1 MPRSIYGERGFW
13 RMNREEISSQL
24 RLIYAKTKRQVNL
37 GDSELILHDLFGIE
51 DIKISV
57 AEHFEDAYKDYFVVQ
72 KFDDSKRELWS
83 YEDIYDFLN
92 TLLHINMDD
101 LIIFFTHDEI
111 LEYTISL
118 INVLNRAFNNWVQNK
133 RSGFRKGTKIYLEM
147 DVDGIHLYLKPE
159 IKT

>member
-1 MPRSIYGERGFW
+1 
-13 RMNREEISSQL
+13 MNREEISSQL
-24 RLIYAKTKRQVNL
+24 RLTYAKTKRQVNL

-57 AEHFEDAYKDYFVVQ
+57 AEHFEDVYKDYFVVQ

-111 LEYTISL
+111 LEYTMSL
-118 INVLNRAFNNWVQNK
+118 ISVLNRAFNNWVQNK

-147 DVDGIHLYLKPE
+147 DSSGIHLYLKPE

>member
-1 MPRSIYGERGFW
+1 MSNPIYGERGFW

-24 RLIYAKTKRQVNL
+24 RLTYAKTKRQVNL

-57 AEHFEDAYKDYFVVQ
+57 AEHFEDTYKDYFVIQ

-111 LEYTISL
+111 LEYTMSL
-118 INVLNRAFNNWVQNK
+118 ISVLNRAFNNWVQNK

-147 DVDGIHLYLKPE
+147 DSSGIHLYLKPE